1 MRRARVI
8 PAALVSVALLLAACG
23 QGGEDEPPAGD
34 GPDVGAPDDG
44 DGAGDG
50 GDTAVGGQESA
61 DGGDA
66 PADLDEFVSM
76 ALADA
81 AEERGITEEEI
92 EVVRAEEVEWPDGA
106 RGCPEEDEL
115 YTQAIVPGYLVV
127 LDVEGEERHYHGAEG
142 EAPFH
147 CEDPQEPTGS

>member
-8 PAALVSVALLLAACG
+8 PAALASMALLLAACG
-23 QGGEDEPPAGD
+23 QGAEDDPPSGD

-44 DGAGDG
+44 DGAGDEDG
-50 GDTAVGGQESA
+50 TA
-61 DGGDA
+61 DGEETADDGDA

-81 AEERGITEEEI
+81 AEERGVTEEEI

-147 CEDPQEPTGS
+147 CEDPQEPAES